1 MFYGYSW
8 QEITVEQF
16 MEELEAYMH
25 WYAEDRI
32 KVSLGGMSPLQYRK
46 HLGLLDS

>member
-8 QEITVEQF
+8 EGISVDEF
-16 MEELEAYMH
+16 VDILDEYMH

-32 KVSLGGMSPLQYRK
+32 KLSLDGMSPVEYRQS
-46 HLGLLDS
+46 LGLIA